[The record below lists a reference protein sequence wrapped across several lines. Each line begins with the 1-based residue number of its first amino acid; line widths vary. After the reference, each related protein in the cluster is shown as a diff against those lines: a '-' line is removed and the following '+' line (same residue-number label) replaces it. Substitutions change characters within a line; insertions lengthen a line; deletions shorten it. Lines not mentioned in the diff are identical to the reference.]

1 MYFRA
6 PLSCK
11 YKYHKS
17 QHRAEADTELI
28 QKNVPLLDLIDLVAS
43 LTNLLQVFAHD
54 VAGVRNLRSYMLR
67 PLLLLLVRLRV
78 PRRTDYVP
86 RELEQVHVLSRDER

>member
-1 MYFRA
+1 
-6 PLSCK
+6 
-11 YKYHKS
+11 
-17 QHRAEADTELI
+17 
-28 QKNVPLLDLIDLVAS
+28 
-43 LTNLLQVFAHD
+43 
-54 VAGVRNLRSYMLR
+54 MLR